1 MCGSVLFSPNQK
13 MEKSDRA
20 NPQRIYCTGLA
31 ALAHDLGRSLCFRAG
46 KNTLCNRHAIGISS
60 NPWGRARSG
69 WGHMGIVACVVAGKM
84 ARTSVHSVLRA
95 VHRSER
101 LDWRRAMRFGLC
113 MDIEGLV
120 GAFID
125 KDGNLIAEIEA
136 RDEDTFAGV
145 IKDMG
150 VMSVIIDIETQH

>member
-1 MCGSVLFSPNQK
+1 
-13 MEKSDRA
+13 
-20 NPQRIYCTGLA
+20 
-31 ALAHDLGRSLCFRAG
+31 
-46 KNTLCNRHAIGISS
+46 
-60 NPWGRARSG
+60 
-69 WGHMGIVACVVAGKM
+69 
-84 ARTSVHSVLRA
+84 
-95 VHRSER
+95 
-101 LDWRRAMRFGLC
+101 MRFGLC